1 MSLVECWIEV
11 WRWVGGRTWGRWVH
25 DYDDFVLEE
34 CECENHM
41 EETLVPECGGLTLED
56 YL

>member
-41 EETLVPECGGLTLED
+41 EETLVPECGDLTLED